1 MQMME
6 SFAYSASRPKL
17 KVCVTCHLE
26 LSLEDFHKAPANRD
40 GLNTSCKVCRTK
52 YIRERIL
59 AKQAEVPADQR
70 TCIMCMLDLP
80 KDQFYRDSYSHD
92 KLRTKCKDCCKKQYA
107 ERMNKLTA
115 LRSEQSESEPI
126 VEQLAVTESA
136 QVGSKDD
143 SLYIITNP
151 LIPNMVKIGRAANP
165 YVRAHDLSRSQPFQ
179 LVVSKVYPKWGLLEK
194 AIHRRLKAQQVTTG
208 RGTEW
213 FTVDERQVEVI
224 IEATILEF
232 KLNH

>member
-1 MQMME
+1 MHMME
-6 SFAYSASRPKL
+6 RFAYSTPRPKL
-17 KVCVTCHLE
+17 RACVTCHLE
-26 LSLEDFHKAPANRD
+26 LSPEDFHKAPANKD
-40 GLNTSCKVCRTK
+40 GLHTSCKACRGK
-52 YIRERIL
+52 HVRQQIL
-59 AKQAEVPADQR
+59 AKQAQVPADQR

-92 KLRTKCKDCCKKQYA
+92 KLRTKCKDCCKKQNT

-115 LRSEQSESEPI
+115 LRSEQTDFESN

-136 QVGSKDD
+136 QVGSEDD

-179 LVVSKVYPKWGLLEK
+179 LVVSKVYPNWGLLEK
-194 AIHRRLKAQQVTTG
+194 AVHRRLKAQQVTTG

-213 FTVDERQVEVI
+213 FTVEERQVEVI

>member
-1 MQMME
+1 MQRME
-6 SFAYSASRPKL
+6 SFAYSASRPML
-17 KVCVTCHLE
+17 RVCVTCHLE

-40 GLNTSCKVCRTK
+40 GMHTSCKACRCK
-52 YIRERIL
+52 RVREQIL
-59 AKQAEVPADQR
+59 ARQPQVPADQR

-80 KDQFYRDSYSHD
+80 KDHFYRDSYSHD
-92 KLRTKCKDCCKKQYA
+92 KLRTKCKECCRKQNT

-115 LRSEQSESEPI
+115 LRSEQTESEPI

-136 QVGSKDD
+136 QVGSEDD

-165 YVRAHDLSRSQPFQ
+165 HVRAHDLSRSQPFQ

-194 AIHRRLKAQQVTTG
+194 AVHRRLKAQQVTTG

-213 FTVDERQVEVI
+213 FTVEERQVEVI

>member
-1 MQMME
+1 MQRME
-6 SFAYSASRPKL
+6 SFAYSAPRPKL
-17 KVCVTCHLE
+17 RACATCHLE
-26 LSLEDFHKAPANRD
+26 LSLEDFHKLSANRD
-40 GLNTSCKVCRTK
+40 GLNPSCKACRSK
-52 YIRERIL
+52 RVREQIL
-59 AKQAEVPADQR
+59 AKHAEVPADQR

-92 KLRTKCKDCCKKQYA
+92 KLRTKCKDCCKKQNT

-115 LRSEQSESEPI
+115 LRSEQTDFESN

-136 QVGSKDD
+136 QVGSEDD

-179 LVVSKVYPKWGLLEK
+179 LVVSKVYPNWGLLEK
-194 AIHRRLKAQQVTTG
+194 AVHRRLKAQQVTTG

-213 FTVDERQVEVI
+213 FTVEERQVEVI

>member
-1 MQMME
+1 
-6 SFAYSASRPKL
+6 
-17 KVCVTCHLE
+17 
-26 LSLEDFHKAPANRD
+26 
-40 GLNTSCKVCRTK
+40 
-52 YIRERIL
+52 
-59 AKQAEVPADQR
+59 
-70 TCIMCMLDLP
+70 
-80 KDQFYRDSYSHD
+80 
-92 KLRTKCKDCCKKQYA
+92 
-107 ERMNKLTA
+107 MNKLTA
-115 LRSEQSESEPI
+115 LRSEQTESEPI

-136 QVGSKDD
+136 QVGSEDD

-151 LIPNMVKIGRAANP
+151 LIPDMVKIGRAANP
-165 YVRAHDLSRSQPFQ
+165 HVRAHDLSRSQPFH

-194 AIHRRLKAQQVTTG
+194 AVHRRLKAKQVTTG